1 MISGLQLEQDSSL
14 KKPQRLFFI
23 LFGILFLIA
32 PFYYQ
37 PNLGG
42 EGLFIPHNS
51 SLWIVASWII
61 ASASFLIYKNKVIV
75 LPKHWLGLALLPIG
89 ALVTGFVADNNNPTE
104 WIVRISVIIGGD
116 LFFLSLFQF
125 QLKSKHIERS
135 LYIILAMGLIAG
147 TYGIIQSQTG
157 ALNLGHIIPV
167 SPEHKAVG
175 IFQQVNLQ
183 ASLMATLLILS
194 FYLASRPTLQ
204 NFSFIIKFTLII
216 ATITASFSI
225 AYSGSRVG
233 LISAI
238 IGLSMLLIGRWKLIK
253 NAKFMF
259 IALTLSVFIG
269 ATLGQSGLTATASK
283 MNNVIGGLDADVRWH
298 IYTLSWDIFTQ
309 APITG
314 HGLGSFQKV
323 FQEERADYQIK
334 GGVKLERSPRFS
346 HPHNEIIFWLVEGG
360 VIAIIGILAATIF
373 TLLQLI
379 KVGWQRGWAYAALF
393 FPLIIHSQVELPF
406 YISNTHWFLLLFLLF
421 VTHQFRKK
429 ELNTNVLSKPAQN
442 TVPIFFMIVAI
453 LSSYTLVNAQ
463 VANAGL
469 VNYLKRNQS
478 HPAFLESSIESAY
491 FREYTTYLLLRR
503 NMYLGI
509 HDSDTRAAE
518 QYIAWATQSLKTT
531 PAISSYRDLVIAYN
545 YLNEI
550 EKRDNTLQKALD
562 IYPQNQDLL
571 HLEGKFTASTTQ
583 QEKLKNGELKH
594 PTQQPASQQ

>member
-1 MISGLQLEQDSSL
+1 
-14 KKPQRLFFI
+14 
-23 LFGILFLIA
+23 
-32 PFYYQ
+32 
-37 PNLGG
+37 
-42 EGLFIPHNS
+42 
-51 SLWIVASWII
+51 
-61 ASASFLIYKNKVIV
+61 
-75 LPKHWLGLALLPIG
+75 
-89 ALVTGFVADNNNPTE
+89 
-104 WIVRISVIIGGD
+104 
-116 LFFLSLFQF
+116 
-125 QLKSKHIERS
+125 
-135 LYIILAMGLIAG
+135 
-147 TYGIIQSQTG
+147 
-157 ALNLGHIIPV
+157 
-167 SPEHKAVG
+167 
-175 IFQQVNLQ
+175 
-183 ASLMATLLILS
+183 
-194 FYLASRPTLQ
+194 
-204 NFSFIIKFTLII
+204 
-216 ATITASFSI
+216 
-225 AYSGSRVG
+225 
-233 LISAI
+233 
-238 IGLSMLLIGRWKLIK
+238 MLLIGRWKLIK
-253 NAKFMF
+253 NAKLMF

-283 MNNVIGGLDADVRWH
+283 INNAIGGLDADVRWH
-298 IYTLSWDIFTQ
+298 MYTLSWDIFTQ

-379 KVGWQRGWAYAALF
+379 KLGWQRGWAYAALF
-393 FPLIIHSQVELPF
+393 FPLILHSQVELPF

-429 ELNTNVLSKPAQN
+429 ELNTSVLSKPAQN

-509 HDSDTRAAE
+509 QDSDTRAAE
-518 QYIAWATQSLKTT
+518 QYIVWATQSLKTT

-545 YLNEI
+545 YLNEV

-562 IYPQNQDLL
+562 IYPKNQDLL
-571 HLEGKFTASTTQ
+571 HLKGKFTVSTTQ
-583 QEKLKNGELKH
+583 QK
-594 PTQQPASQQ
+594 